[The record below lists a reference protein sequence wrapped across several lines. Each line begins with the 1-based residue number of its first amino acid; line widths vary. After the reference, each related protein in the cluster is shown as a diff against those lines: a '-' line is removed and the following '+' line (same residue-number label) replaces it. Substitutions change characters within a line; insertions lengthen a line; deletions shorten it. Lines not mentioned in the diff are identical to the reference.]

1 MSKADQVARYS
12 LPTIVDPPDTVC
24 FIVPCPADKFHVAA
38 FKGQI
43 KALASAYAW
52 ANDSAHTARDV
63 AAVWRV
69 IFDNLALC
77 PDPLSPPILGAGG
90 EDENMI
96 RQNPDNPCELQTS
109 IDGANWCTFADFSL
123 CIPAPSQPGG
133 GTEQPTTGGGE
144 ACYQG
149 EMPASQLWLLPTIV
163 NTGDVID
170 LQTVTGAGNDGTV
183 SPWLCPD
190 GTTFFAG
197 GCIGGT
203 GGADGGDPL
212 PTVNHM
218 RLIYLIDGTY
228 YDAMAGPFTVPGGV
242 VNQQVN
248 LLVNDSVLSDN
259 SGSYQ
264 FKACVTNNQSASFNH
279 VFDFAND
286 GLSGFS
292 FNMASVISGTPG
304 VFVPGV
310 GIQTGTV
317 EQAAGPEFF
326 RSIRLLR
333 TGIPARTITTWQ
345 LFFDIT
351 KGPFVG
357 SGEFGLLARAN
368 PSGTPVD
375 FVSISNP
382 AMSDGSGQNLLGS
395 GSSPATTE
403 LKVEFACS
411 TSLTTDT
418 TSGVATLSKMIVS
431 GLGSDPF

>member
-1 MSKADQVARYS
+1 MSKRFPPERWN
-12 LPTIVDPPDTVC
+12 LPDVVNPPDSICYV
-24 FIVPCPADKFHVAA
+24 IPVPNDKFHVAA
-38 FKGQI
+38 FMGAI
-43 KALASAYAW
+43 YALTWSKNWGRDAS
-52 ANDSAHTARDV
+52 DTA
-63 AAVWRV
+63 AAVSRV
-69 IFDNLALC
+69 WQAIFDNLQFC
-77 PDPLSPPILGAGG
+77 PAPLSPPVLGAGG

-109 IDGANWCTFADFSL
+109 IDGIHWCTFADFSL

-133 GTEQPTTGGGE
+133 GTEQPPTGGGQ

-149 EMPASQLWLLPTIV
+149 ETPASQLWLLPTIV

-170 LQTVTGAGNDGTV
+170 LQIVTGAGNDGTV
-183 SPWLCPD
+183 SPWFCPD

-203 GGADGGDPL
+203 GGLDGGDPL

-228 YDAMAGPFTVPGGV
+228 YDAMAGPFTVPSGV
-242 VNQQVN
+242 ISQQVS

-264 FKACVTNNQSASFNH
+264 FKVCVTNNQSASFNH

-368 PSGTPVD
+368 PSGSPVD
-375 FVSISNP
+375 FVSINNP
-382 AMSDGSGQNLLGS
+382 AMSDGSGQNLLGA

-411 TSLTTDT
+411 TSSPTDT